1 MPKESVVESRPE
13 SPDLESLNIQDNEHD
28 DSDEEHDQDC
38 EINDDLQ
45 VESFQVKGSF
55 HEERYQQALSLCDN
69 AKRQKQAVSLRV
81 VFEPENIQDKNAIKF
96 EVYFDNEWHMI
107 GYCGVRKIP
116 KLRKAM
122 NAHEI
127 KIISLVYVKREWIPW
142 QRKFSFYACV
152 SIVKRGQW
160 EKDNPKNHYNSNL
173 D

>member
-1 MPKESVVESRPE
+1 MAY
-13 SPDLESLNIQDNEHD
+13 LSLFHRT
-28 DSDEEHDQDC
+28 
-38 EINDDLQ
+38 
-45 VESFQVKGSF
+45 F
-55 HEERYQQALSLCDN
+55 HEDMAIRTSNWISCDHTFKEEQYQQVLSLCDN

-127 KIISLVYVKREWIPW
+127 KTISLVYVKREWIRW